1 MEMRLSAQADQEEK
15 PSVVFVCIVQDV
27 RSRELRTTHQTPE
40 ANVKNEKT
48 DDTIGH
54 TGHGMPETPTPCTV
68 QHTIL
73 PPLLQIVSSPTPWPI
88 SFGPD
93 TATIQNRGK
102 AFE

>member
-15 PSVVFVCIVQDV
+15 PSVVFVCVVQDV

-54 TGHGMPETPTPCTV
+54 TDQAGMPETPTPCTA

-73 PPLLQIVSSPTPWPI
+73 LPLLQII
-88 SFGPD
+88 STLRRQTQPD
-93 TATIQNRGK
+93 
-102 AFE
+102 